1 MRKAGVREEGHE
13 SPPSLRRPMKWDGRS
28 RSKNTCLE
36 TGHLQSARLEP
47 TLRALK
53 ALRARAGCSPALRC
67 PEGTAREDVGP
78 KTQQRSWARLHRM
91 SWKAR

>member
-13 SPPSLRRPMKWDGRS
+13 SPPSLRRPMKWDGKSR
-28 RSKNTCLE
+28 RSKNTCSE
-36 TGHLQSARLEP
+36 TGLLQSARLGP

-53 ALRARAGCSPALRC
+53 ARRARAGCSPALRC

-78 KTQQRSWARLHRM
+78 KTQRRSWARLHRM
-91 SWKAR
+91 S